1 MKTRIYLL
9 VTLFLFGATNASTA
23 KDKNPSLKID
33 YKVKAIS
40 CTGSNDGKIEIEI
53 SGGHPPYIIAWDN
66 CKSDL
71 VLEGLRDG
79 DYSVKVCDAK
89 GNEILES
96 FKLINPAPLTVN
108 FNTTQETYL
117 DDLDQRVNMAIKG
130 GTPWEI
136 ESTLWYNIEVLEE
149 DQVETTDPLR
159 KLTITDAHGC
169 QIRKNVVLNFIHKTK
184 KQDNILNII
193 VEDQTE
199 TASLRNP
206 E

>member
-9 VTLFLFGATNASTA
+9 ATLFLFGALHTVTA
-23 KDKNPSLKID
+23 KEKNPSLKID
-33 YKVKAIS
+33 YKVTAIS
-40 CTGSNDGKIEIEI
+40 CNGTNDGKIELEI

-71 VLEGLRDG
+71 VLDGLRDG

-89 GNEILES
+89 GNEILQS
-96 FKLINPAPLTVN
+96 FELKNPAPLTIN
-108 FNTTQETYL
+108 FNTTQETYIE
-117 DDLDQRVNMAIKG
+117 DLDQRVNMSIKG

-136 ESTLWYNIEVLEE
+136 EANLWYNIEVLEE
-149 DQVETTDPLR
+149 EQVESNNTFR
-159 KLTITDAHGC
+159 KLLITDSHGC
-169 QIRKNVVLNFIHKTK
+169 QISKNVVLNFIHKTK

>member
-9 VTLFLFGATNASTA
+9 AILFLFGATHASTA

-89 GNEILES
+89 GNELIQS

-108 FNTTQETYL
+108 FNTSQETYL
-117 DDLDQRVNMAIKG
+117 EDLDQRVNMTIKG

-136 ESTLWYNIEVLEE
+136 ESNSWYNIEVLEE
-149 DQVETTDPLR
+149 EQVEPNNPLR
-159 KLTITDAHGC
+159 KLMITDSHGC
-169 QIRKNVVLNFIHKTK
+169 QISKNVVLNFIHKTK

-193 VEDQTE
+193 VEDKTE
-199 TASLRNP
+199 TALLYNP